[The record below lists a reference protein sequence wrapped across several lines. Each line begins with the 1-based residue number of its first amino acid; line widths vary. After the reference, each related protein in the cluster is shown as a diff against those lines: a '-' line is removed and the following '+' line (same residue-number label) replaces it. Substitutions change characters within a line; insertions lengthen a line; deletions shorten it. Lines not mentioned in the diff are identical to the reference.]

1 MLIQLLVDN
10 KNSWIIP
17 YASKLR
23 DDIISKFN
31 YEVTLINEHDDVKK
45 GNILCLLSC
54 ENIFNKLDLNDFNLV
69 VHESN
74 LPKGKG
80 WSPLTWQVIEGKNR
94 IPITL
99 FEAVEKVDAGRI
111 YLQSFIELTGKELL
125 SDIKDLQ
132 GKMTIDLILKFL
144 KNFHKIKGQDQKGDS
159 TYYPKRGPIDS
170 ELDIDKSIKN
180 QFNLLRVCDN
190 ERYPAFFKIDN
201 KKYIIKIFDKNE

>member
-80 WSPLTWQVIEGKNR
+80 WSPLTWQVIEGKNK

-125 SDIKDLQ
+125 SEIKDLQ

>member
-31 YEVTLINEHDDVKK
+31 YEVTLVHEHDDVKK

-54 ENIFNKLDLNDFNLV
+54 ENIFKKLDLNDFNLV

-74 LPKGKG
+74 LPNGKG

-99 FEAVEKVDAGRI
+99 FEAVEKVDAGII

-125 SDIKDLQ
+125 SEIKDLQ

-201 KKYIIKIFDKNE
+201 KKYIIKIFEENE

>member
-125 SDIKDLQ
+125 SEIKELQ

-159 TYYPKRGPIDS
+159 TYYPKRGPINS
-170 ELDIDKSIKN
+170 ELDINKSIKN

-201 KKYIIKIFDKNE
+201 KKYIIKIFDENE

>member
-1 MLIQLLVDN
+1 MLIQILVDN

-17 YASKLR
+17 YGIKVKN
-23 DDIISKFN
+23 DIISKYN
-31 YEVTLINEHDDVKK
+31 YEVILIYEQDDVKK
-45 GNILCLLSC
+45 GNILFLLSC
-54 ENIFNKLDLNDFNLV
+54 EKIFNKLNLNDYNIV

-74 LPKGKG
+74 LPEGKG
-80 WSPLTWQVIEGKNR
+80 WSPLTWQVLEGKNR

-99 FEAVEKVDAGRI
+99 FEAVEKVDSGRI

-125 SDIKDLQ
+125 TEIKNLQ

-144 KNFHKIKGQDQKGDS
+144 ENFDHIKGKDQDGDS
-159 TYYPKRGPIDS
+159 SYYRKRSPKDS
-170 ELDIDKSIKN
+170 ELDINRSIKN

-201 KKYIIKIFDKNE
+201 EKYIIKIFKENE

>member
-74 LPKGKG
+74 VPKGKG
-80 WSPLTWQVIEGKNR
+80 WSPLTWQVIEGKNK

-125 SDIKDLQ
+125 SEIKDLQ

-180 QFNLLRVCDN
+180 QYNLLRVCDN

-201 KKYIIKIFDKNE
+201 KKYIIKIFDENE

>member
-80 WSPLTWQVIEGKNR
+80 WSPLTWQVIEGKNK

-201 KKYIIKIFDKNE
+201 KKYIIKIFDENE

>member
-74 LPKGKG
+74 VPKGKG
-80 WSPLTWQVIEGKNR
+80 WSPLTWQVIEGKNK

-125 SDIKDLQ
+125 SEIKDLQ

-201 KKYIIKIFDKNE
+201 KKYIIKIFDENE

>member
-125 SDIKDLQ
+125 SEIKDLQ

-201 KKYIIKIFDKNE
+201 KKYIIKIFDENE

>member
-80 WSPLTWQVIEGKNR
+80 WSPLTWQVIEGKNK

-125 SDIKDLQ
+125 SEIKDLQ

-201 KKYIIKIFDKNE
+201 KKYIIKIFDENE

>member
-31 YEVTLINEHDDVKK
+31 HEVTLINEHDDVKK

-80 WSPLTWQVIEGKNR
+80 WSPLTWQVIEGKNK

-125 SDIKDLQ
+125 SEIKDLQ

-144 KNFHKIKGQDQKGDS
+144 ENFHKIKGQDQKGDS

>member
-23 DDIISKFN
+23 DDIINKFN

-80 WSPLTWQVIEGKNR
+80 WSPLTWQVIEGKNK

-125 SDIKDLQ
+125 SEIKDLQ

-144 KNFHKIKGQDQKGDS
+144 KNFDKIKGQDQKGDS

-190 ERYPAFFKIDN
+190 ERYPSFFKIDN
-201 KKYIIKIFDKNE
+201 KKYIIKIFDENE

>member
-111 YLQSFIELTGKELL
+111 YLQSL
-125 SDIKDLQ
+125 
-132 GKMTIDLILKFL
+132 
-144 KNFHKIKGQDQKGDS
+144 
-159 TYYPKRGPIDS
+159 
-170 ELDIDKSIKN
+170 
-180 QFNLLRVCDN
+180 
-190 ERYPAFFKIDN
+190 
-201 KKYIIKIFDKNE
+201 